1 MIRNEGFIYHF
12 RECKSASPESPI
24 FSFFFFFFF
33 FFFSVCLCIC
43 FRINGTDCC
52 TFPFILGI
60 RYAAHR
66 FMSTLYICHIQLI
79 MLSTISPQKKGHIS
93 IFVKL

>member
-1 MIRNEGFIYHF
+1 MKVLSITLGNANQLVQKAPLFP
-12 RECKSASPESPI
+12 S
-24 FSFFFFFFF
+24 SFFS

-79 MLSTISPQKKGHIS
+79 MLSTISPQKKGDIS